1 LKITREIKTSVL
13 VIASLSIFI
22 WGYSFLKGKDLF
34 TNYKTLYVVYDNV
47 EGLAASAP
55 VTINGLVVGKVTAI
69 TIQNN
74 TGKLQVELQIKSD
87 FPISKSSQVAIY
99 EPGLIGGKQI
109 QIIPNFE
116 YKNIAQTGDT
126 LNGEVKKGLTTL
138 VGDQLAPLQ
147 DKVEKM
153 IVNAD
158 ILINNLNNVLD
169 TKTKENLKGSIANLN
184 QTLAEFN
191 GAAKNINS
199 IIVSNKENLN
209 GTLKNFN
216 KVSNDFTMI
225 SDSLSKANIG
235 KMVSSLEKTL
245 VNVDKLMIEVQSGKG
260 TIGKMMKDESLYNNL
275 DKTSKELGFLLEDVR
290 LNPTR
295 YVNVSV
301 FGKKNKPYVAPVN
314 DSIRVLKK

>member
-1 LKITREIKTSVL
+1 MKITREIKTAVL

-74 TGKLQVELQIKSD
+74 TGKLLVELQIKSD

-109 QIIPNFE
+109 QIIPNFVD
-116 YKNIAQTGDT
+116 KNIAQTGDT

-158 ILINNLNNVLD
+158 ILLNNLNNVLD

-191 GAAKNINS
+191 DAAKNING

-245 VNVDKLMIEVQSGKG
+245 VNVDKLMSEVQSGKG

-275 DKTSKELGFLLEDVR
+275 DKTSKELAFLLEDVR